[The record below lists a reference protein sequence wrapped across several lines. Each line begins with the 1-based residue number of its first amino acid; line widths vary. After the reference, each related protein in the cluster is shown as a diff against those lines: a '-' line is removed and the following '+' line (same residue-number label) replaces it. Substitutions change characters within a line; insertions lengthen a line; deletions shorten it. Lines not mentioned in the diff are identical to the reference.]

1 MSQRARAS
9 VIVPGTRG
17 ILLAHTDGLLMLP
30 GGGIEAGE
38 LPIAAAARELW
49 EETSLQAQA
58 PQFVFKHPSTHNVH
72 HVFVATQVLGEARPQ
87 DDAAALSLLTLSDIR
102 RGRFPELTSGATRR
116 ILQAWAALQTV

>member
-9 VIVPGTRG
+9 VIVPGAHG
-17 ILLAHTDGLLMLP
+17 ILLVHTDGLLMLP

-49 EETSLQAQA
+49 EETTLQAQA
-58 PQFVFKHPSTHNVH
+58 LQFAFNHPSTHNFH

-87 DDAAALSLLTLSDIR
+87 DDAAALSLLTLADIR
-102 RGRFPELTSGATRR
+102 LGRFPELTSGATRR
-116 ILQAWAALQTV
+116 ILHAWASTLAV